1 MIMIWFRRIDRVDTQ
16 VSIITFLTVVISCF
30 SIFLLNYCL
39 SYDAM
44 IKDLISRA
52 EGIHSFL
59 EKRINDDTI
68 AQINKKEDMETELY
82 KETKVMLEN
91 IRESASVRYLY
102 TAKQTDEGEYVY
114 LVDGLPLESDDF
126 RNAGDPI
133 EEEII
138 PDIQRA
144 LKGET
149 VLPDTIKDTSWG
161 YIFISY
167 FPIHEDDRVIGVV
180 GIEFDADVHYNV
192 YRTLKI
198 VTPCI
203 ILLFCCLASLLAVKL
218 FRRISN
224 PTYRDF
230 ANTDMLTGLANRNAF
245 DVAMHNIQA
254 SKKQNKISL
263 ISIDFD
269 GLKNINDT
277 YGHNVGDEYLKNGST
292 LISHCIR
299 ESDIFYRI
307 GGDEFIILLSE
318 IDISSIERMIGRIEK
333 RLEEYNQT
341 AQMPISFSMGYAAYD
356 PLLDHNLHDTLKRA
370 DLKMYQAKR
379 EKKKK

>member
-1 MIMIWFRRIDRVDTQ
+1 MIRFRRIDRVDTQ

-30 SIFLLNYCL
+30 SIFLLNYTL

-44 IKDLISRA
+44 IRDLISRA

-59 EKRINDDTI
+59 EKRINEDTI
-68 AQINKKEDMETELY
+68 AHINTKEDMETELY
-82 KETKVMLEN
+82 KETKAMLEN
-91 IRESASVRYLY
+91 VRESASVRYLY
-102 TAKQTDEGEYVY
+102 TAKQSEDGAYIY
-114 LVDGLPLESDDF
+114 LVDGLPLESHDF
-126 RNAGDPI
+126 RNAGDPL

-138 PDIQRA
+138 PDIERA

-167 FPIHEDDRVIGVV
+167 FPIHEGDRVIGAV
-180 GIEFDADVHYNV
+180 GIEFEAEVHYNV

-203 ILLFCCLASLLAVKL
+203 ILLFCFLSCLLAVKL

-254 SKKQNKISL
+254 GKKQNKISL

-269 GLKNINDT
+269 GLKKINDS
-277 YGHNVGDEYLKNGST
+277 YGHDAGDEYLKNGSA
-292 LISHCIR
+292 LVSHCVR

-307 GGDEFIILLSE
+307 GGDEFVILLSE
-318 IDISSIERMIGRIEK
+318 IDIPSLERMIGRIEK

-341 AQMPISFSMGYAAYD
+341 AQIPVSFSMGYAAYD
-356 PLLDHNLHDTLKRA
+356 SSLDHSLQDTLKRA